1 MILMKLVFNLIR
13 LMVNT
18 KILTKRTKQ
27 NKVLTDK
34 ALEIASNP
42 EYDGYQ
48 RGPASMVYM
57 FFNKKF
63 AVSGVTMLANK
74 SVKSLQLANE
84 LHEPIIRKF
93 KRRRVYLS
101 FKYNI

>member
-34 ALEIASNP
+34 ALKIASNP

-63 AVSGVTMLANK
+63 AVSGVAMLANK

-93 KRRRVYLS
+93 
-101 FKYNI
+101 